1 MLDAR
6 ILAERRDDVAES
18 CRRRRMRV
26 DLDAAIGAYEQ
37 VAKLRGALDETN
49 RLRNEHQKSAQKKM
63 EPAEREAH
71 TAEGRRLKDGVAAR
85 EAELAAAE
93 LALRSAMT
101 GIPNF
106 VHPDVPEGGEDDS
119 RELRRFGEPTRF
131 DFRPLDHLQLCERHD
146 LVDFESGTRVAGAKF
161 YYLKNEAVLLDLALQ
176 RLAIEMLRADGF
188 ELYVTPDLAK
198 AEIVDHL
205 GYNPR
210 GAETQIYSVADSDLC
225 LVGTAEITLGGLFQ
239 GAVLA
244 EADLPRKLAGISH
257 CFRTEAGSYGR
268 ESKGLYRVHQ
278 FTKVEMFAVTRPED
292 SAAMHEHLLGIEERY
307 FQALEVPYRVLDI
320 AAADLGAPAYRK
332 YDIEAWM
339 VGRGESGGW
348 GEVTSASNCTDYQAR
363 RLATRFRRGAAKP
376 SGSQTAKPSGSRT
389 AKPSGSKGG
398 KNEFVHMLNGTAV
411 AVSRA
416 LVALLENH
424 QRADGSIAIP
434 KALQTYC
441 GFDRIG

>member
-1 MLDAR
+1 MGGGVCFSAFVLDPR
-6 ILAERRDDVAES
+6 ILAERRDEVAES

-37 VAKLRGALDETN
+37 VARLRGALDETN

-93 LALRSAMT
+93 TALRGAMT

-119 RELRRFGEPTRF
+119 REIRRHGEPPRF
-131 DFRPLDHLQLCERHD
+131 AFQPLDHLQLAEKHD
-146 LVDFESGTRVAGAKF
+146 LLDFESGTRVAGAKF
-161 YYLKNEAVLLDLALQ
+161 YYLKNEAVLLELALQ
-176 RLAIEMLRADGF
+176 RLAVEMLRADGF
-188 ELYVTPDLAK
+188 ELYATPDLAK

-210 GAETQIYSVADSDLC
+210 GEETQIYSIADTDLC
-225 LVGTAEITLGGLFQ
+225 LVGTAEITLGGLFLD
-239 GAVLA
+239 AVLA
-244 EADLPRKLAGISH
+244 ERELPRKLAGISH

-292 SAAMHEHLLGIEERY
+292 SAAMLEHLVGIEERF
-307 FQALEVPYRVLDI
+307 FQALDVPYRVLDI
-320 AAADLGAPAYRK
+320 AAGDLGAPAYRK

-339 VGRGESGGW
+339 VGRGEAGGW

-363 RLATRFRRGAAKP
+363 RLGARFRREGAKAP
-376 SGSQTAKPSGSRT
+376 
-389 AKPSGSKGG
+389 GSKGG
-398 KNEFVHMLNGTAV
+398 KTEFVHMLNGTAV
-411 AVSRA
+411 AITRA
-416 LVALLENH
+416 LIAVLENH
-424 QRADGSIAIP
+424 QQADGSIAIP
-434 KALQTYC
+434 KALQPYC
-441 GFDRIG
+441 GFDRIGR

>member
-1 MLDAR
+1 
-6 ILAERRDDVAES
+6 
-18 CRRRRMRV
+18 
-26 DLDAAIGAYEQ
+26 
-37 VAKLRGALDETN
+37 
-49 RLRNEHQKSAQKKM
+49 
-63 EPAEREAH
+63 
-71 TAEGRRLKDGVAAR
+71 
-85 EAELAAAE
+85 
-93 LALRSAMT
+93 MT

-225 LVGTAEITLGGLFQ
+225 LVGTAEITLGGLFLD
-239 GAVLA
+239 AVLA

-292 SAAMHEHLLGIEERY
+292 SPAMHEHLLGIEERY

-320 AAADLGAPAYRK
+320 AAGDLGAPAYRK
-332 YDIEAWM
+332 FDIEAWM

-376 SGSQTAKPSGSRT
+376 SGSQTAKPSGST
-389 AKPSGSKGG
+389 GG

-434 KALQTYC
+434 KALQSYC